1 MKFSSYVSLLICC
14 AFASCK
20 LMHPDR
26 SIPDNKR
33 FGRLLNE
40 YYEDRMRYFPME
52 ATQNGDYRYNDQFP
66 IEFTNSY
73 QDSLRNFY
81 GSYLRKYW
89 FLTVTS

>member
-1 MKFSSYVSLLICC
+1 MKFITYVSLLICC

-26 SIPDNKR
+26 SMPDNKR

-66 IEFTNSY
+66 IEFTIVTRI
-73 QDSLRNFY
+73 LCVVFTVVI
-81 GSYLRKYW
+81 LRKYLC
-89 FLTVTS
+89 LTVID